1 MNVFSDLSYFRHITE
16 KVLFYFFQ
24 QEADNVN
31 RSYDMGCGH
40 AGGFIHAG
48 RNLKK
53 YKNIL
58 KIYIFKIVL
67 LSVLKYTE
75 CVRGFRLNKGR

>member
-1 MNVFSDLSYFRHITE
+1 M
-16 KVLFYFFQ
+16 LFYFFQ
-24 QEADNVN
+24 QEADHVN

-40 AGGFIHAG
+40 AGGFIYAG

-58 KIYIFKIVL
+58 KIYFLNSFVIGVEVYRVCQGIWTKLREMIIFKSFLITIEAI
-67 LSVLKYTE
+67 SI
-75 CVRGFRLNKGR
+75 F